1 MCNSVSEHPHVQT
14 NLRDADTRDKKVPAA
29 QTKCRV
35 SRGAICNQTENS
47 MRFAIQTQFACYH
60 ICAIAPETKS
70 SLVQPVHRFNA
81 SGYEGDVQFFVFQI
95 PVDWISVRYVWKAV
109 VASTH
114 TIKSTNEGNVGR
126 KMRGVHAS
134 ATAQLVGEVRCVIR
148 RLSEQSDRGI
158 LIKCN
163 PKDQTLN
170 KLLGRGGMGARC
182 ARMMSVYG
190 HR

>member
-1 MCNSVSEHPHVQT
+1 M
-14 NLRDADTRDKKVPAA
+14 
-29 QTKCRV
+29 
-35 SRGAICNQTENS
+35 
-47 MRFAIQTQFACYH
+47 
-60 ICAIAPETKS
+60 
-70 SLVQPVHRFNA
+70 
-81 SGYEGDVQFFVFQI
+81 
-95 PVDWISVRYVWKAV
+95 
-109 VASTH
+109 
-114 TIKSTNEGNVGR
+114 GR